1 MKIFHP
7 LLCYYPSQAG
17 GPANTLYWLNSAI
30 NKTEFDISVL
40 STNFGLDPQESLSSV
55 SNDTSSPH
63 HQVLFLDTGG
73 LNFLKTGLDLV
84 SECDIVQFSSLFFF
98 PTLPL
103 LIKAIFKGKKV
114 ILSPRGELYPA
125 ALKNKYFQ
133 KRIFLV
139 FLKIIQ
145 NKVLF
150 HATNNFESN
159 IINKFFPRAKEVFTI
174 PNYVK
179 MPPKQNVKIK
189 NGQLLFIGR
198 INPIKNIDI
207 LIKSVLEAQKL
218 LDVPIN
224 VIIAG
229 SARLPYEIAY
239 EKRLKQLVN
248 TLNIQH
254 LVTFMGH
261 IQGSDK
267 DKLIASSQALVLPSQ
282 SENFGNVVLEA
293 LAQGT
298 PVIAS
303 KNTPWQSLEKFGAGY
318 WAEGTTDGI
327 SKSIVQI
334 IGLPRTDYF
343 KMRYR
348 AYSLCLNNYDIESNI
363 FHWEKL
369 YKQLSHVQK

>member
-17 GPANTLYWLNSAI
+17 GPANTLYWLNSEI
-30 NKTEFDISVL
+30 NKREFDISVL
-40 STNFGLDPQESLSSV
+40 STNFGLDPLKSLHDV
-55 SNDTSSPH
+55 SNAINSPR
-63 HQVLFLDTGG
+63 HQVLFLDSSRIK
-73 LNFLKTGLDLV
+73 FLKYGFDLINESDV
-84 SECDIVQFSSLFFF
+84 VQFSSLFFF

-103 LIKAIFKGKKV
+103 LIKATFNRKKI

-125 ALKNKYFQ
+125 ALKNKSLQ
-133 KRIFLV
+133 KRIFL
-139 FLKIIQ
+139 FFIKIFQ
-145 NKVLF
+145 NKVIF

-159 IINKFFPRAKEVFTI
+159 IINKYFPRAKEIITI

-179 MPPKQNVKIK
+179 MPLKRNVKIT

-198 INPIKNIDI
+198 INPIKNIDV
-207 LIKSVLEAQKL
+207 LIKSVVLSQKL
-218 LDVPIN
+218 SKVKLNLLIV
-224 VIIAG
+224 G

-239 EKRLKQLVN
+239 EKRLKQLVK
-248 TLNIQH
+248 TLNIQDS
-254 LVTFMGH
+254 VTFMGH
-261 IQGSDK
+261 VQGGYK

-303 KNTPWQSLEKFGAGY
+303 KNTPWQSLTKFNAGY
-318 WAEGTTDGI
+318 WTEGSVDGI
-327 SKSIVQI
+327 SKSIVQLI
-334 IGLPRTDYF
+334 DLPKIDYL
-343 KMRYR
+343 KMRDR
-348 AYSLCLNNYDIESNI
+348 AYSLCLNNFDIKSNI

-369 YKQLSHVQK
+369 YKKLSHVQK